1 MIVRLQV
8 GTPARAWQARLAD
21 RIREAGHS
29 VVLSQIGGG
38 GSVAATW
45 ILVAERWLYGA
56 ASAGFASWR
65 LASDGLDGLVD
76 VTLALEGEASGA
88 VLDVLFDGMRGERA
102 LVAALLRGRAP
113 LVSVGPPDGSRDVA
127 AGLPAVEDPY
137 VLARSLEQVL
147 VRTEGLALQAVS
159 RFAFGADVGSR
170 PSSPLRRDAGSPL
183 AFVASTLAAKVLA
196 RFGLGRGSSTAWRVV
211 HREIGVSASETTAFT
226 ALPVHGSRFYADP
239 FPFEWDGL
247 RCVFFE
253 DYDRRTG
260 KGVIACVTID
270 VAGAVSDPRTV
281 LELPVHLS
289 YPLVFADGD
298 AVYMLP
304 EMSAARR
311 VQLYRAARFPDRWVP
326 DRILLDGIV
335 ANDAT
340 VICHHG
346 RWWLFA
352 TVSGDGGSSW
362 DQLCLFHA
370 PDLIGPW
377 VAHAGN
383 PVLVDA
389 GAARPGGAMWHEG
402 DVLMRVAQDCRI
414 GYGEALAICRVDR
427 LDESGF
433 AQTLVARREPP
444 CGLNATGMHTLNRS
458 ATLEVIDL
466 RVGRAQGRRDR
477 ASAG

>member
-1 MIVRLQV
+1 MLCQV
-8 GTPARAWQARLAD
+8 
-21 RIREAGHS
+21 
-29 VVLSQIGGG
+29 GGG

-45 ILVAERWLYGA
+45 ILAVERLLYGA
-56 ASAGFASWR
+56 ASSGFAPWR
-65 LASDGLDGLVD
+65 FASDGLDAFVD
-76 VTLALEGEASGA
+76 VTLALEGEASGV
-88 VLDVLFDGMRGERA
+88 VLHVFFDGTRGERA
-102 LVAALLRGRAP
+102 LVASLLRGRAP
-113 LVSVGPPDGSRDVA
+113 LVCVGPPDGLRDVV
-127 AGLPAVEDPY
+127 AGLPAIEDPY
-137 VLARSLEQVL
+137 VLARALEQVL
-147 VRTEGLALQAVS
+147 VRTEDLVLQAVS
-159 RFAFGADVGSR
+159 RFASGADAGSR
-170 PSSPLRRDAGSPL
+170 PSSPLPRDAGSPL
-183 AFVASTLAAKVLA
+183 AFVAGSLVAKVLA
-196 RFGLGRGSSTAWRVV
+196 RCGWGRGSSKAWRIA
-211 HREIGVSASETTAFT
+211 HREIGVGASEPTAFT

-253 DYDRRTG
+253 DYDRRTR
-260 KGVIACVTID
+260 KGTVASVIID
-270 VAGAVSDPRTV
+270 VAGAVSEPRTV

-289 YPLVFADGD
+289 YPLVFADED

-326 DRILLDGIV
+326 DQVLLDDVV
-335 ANDAT
+335 AHDAT
-340 VICHHG
+340 VIRHNG

-370 PDLIGPW
+370 PDLTGAW

-414 GYGEALAICRVDR
+414 GYGDALAICRVDR

-433 AQTLVARREPP
+433 AQTVVARRESP

-466 RVGRAQGRRDR
+466 RVGRAKGRRER
-477 ASAG
+477 ASAGDQLGRPVGSSSRTGA